1 MMGRRLCF
9 PNRNSKI
16 WVLEKKKGNTP
27 MKSVMLDL
35 LICPNCLPE
44 ENGLREEAAAMEG
57 ADILEGRLHCERCAT
72 DYPITDGVARLLPRT
87 FPEAPVSKNKY
98 ETDPVV
104 SSYLWSHYGDLMA
117 EPHASDAYRRW
128 AELISGRGGL
138 ALDAGSAVGRFTF
151 EVGVNCD
158 FAVGLDTSGAFIRA
172 ARDLMNR
179 RRITVALKEE
189 GRITRDAV
197 LELPDRYDSDKV
209 EFIVAD
215 ALALPFRASAV
226 RASASLNLVDKAPS
240 PYGHLTEI
248 DRVSRTS
255 GAQFILSDPFSWSE
269 EAAAEADWL
278 GGKTDGPLAGR
289 GLDNIIAL
297 LSDPSGGF
305 SPPWRIESRG
315 EIWWKIRTHANHF
328 ELIRSCYC
336 KAAR

>member
-1 MMGRRLCF
+1 MKR
-9 PNRNSKI
+9 
-16 WVLEKKKGNTP
+16 VL
-27 MKSVMLDL
+27 LDV

-44 ENGLREEAAAMEG
+44 ENGLREEAAAIEG
-57 ADILEGRLHCERCAT
+57 AEILEGRLHCERCAT
-72 DYPITDGVARLLPRT
+72 DYPITGGVAKLLPRR
-87 FPEAPVSKNKY
+87 FPEASASRNKY

-117 EPHASDAYRRW
+117 EAHASDAYRRW
-128 AELISGRGGL
+128 AELVTGRGGL
-138 ALDAGSAVGRFTF
+138 AVDAGAAVGRFTF
-151 EVGVNCD
+151 EMGVNCD
-158 FAVGLDTSGAFIRA
+158 FAVGLDTSEAFIRT

-226 RASASLNLVDKAPS
+226 RASASLNLVDKVPS
-240 PYGHLTEI
+240 PYGHLREI

-269 EAAAEADWL
+269 EAAAEAEWL
-278 GGKTDGPLAGR
+278 GGKSDGPQAGR
-289 GLDNIIAL
+289 GLDNIMTL

-336 KAAR
+336 KTAR

>member
-1 MMGRRLCF
+1 MK
-9 PNRNSKI
+9 KI
-16 WVLEKKKGNTP
+16 L
-27 MKSVMLDL
+27 LDL

-44 ENGLREEAAAMEG
+44 EIGLREEAAAIEG
-57 ADILEGRLHCERCAT
+57 ADILEGRLHCERCAA
-72 DYPITDGVARLLPRT
+72 DYPITGGVARLLPRT
-87 FPEAPVSKNKY
+87 FPEASVSKNKY

-117 EPHASDAYRRW
+117 ESHASDAYRRW
-128 AELISGRGGL
+128 AELISGSGGL
-138 ALDAGSAVGRFTF
+138 AVDAGSAVGRFTF
-151 EVGVNCD
+151 EMGVNCD

-255 GAQFILSDPFSWSE
+255 GAQFLLSDPFSWSE